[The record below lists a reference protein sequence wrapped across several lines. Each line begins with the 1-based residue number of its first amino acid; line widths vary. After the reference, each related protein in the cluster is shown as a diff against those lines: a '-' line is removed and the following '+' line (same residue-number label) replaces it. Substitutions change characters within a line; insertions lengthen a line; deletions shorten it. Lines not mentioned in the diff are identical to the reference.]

1 MLMSLLK
8 RIRDK
13 FFSSD
18 RRRSDRILVP
28 ELAAY
33 FWTGG
38 TPLEHRIRDI
48 SATGLYLVTED
59 TWFPG
64 TLMMITLQNKDAAED
79 DPQRA
84 VVIQTRVVR
93 RNEDGVGLVFIFVD
107 AKDHRPSQNLLKGG
121 ADRRTLERFLKG
133 FLSESGRAVV
143 NSVVPPE
150 E

>member
-1 MLMSLLK
+1 MSLLQ

-13 FFSSD
+13 FFSND
-18 RRRSDRILVP
+18 RRRSDRMEAP

-48 SATGLYLVTED
+48 SATGLYLITED

-64 TLMMITLQNKDAAED
+64 TMCMITLQNKDAAED
-79 DPQRA
+79 DPHRA

-93 RNEDGVGLVFIFVD
+93 RNEDGVGLLFLFSDSNEV
-107 AKDHRPSQNLLKGG
+107 RRGQNPLRGG
-121 ADRRTLERFLKG
+121 TDRKTVEKFLKG
-133 FLSESGRAVV
+133 FLSDSGRVIV
-143 NSVVPPE
+143 HNVLPPN
-150 E
+150 